1 MFCKLKLDH
10 KNWAPYFTCHEAPCC
25 QEGEHNGGPHSPSGH
40 ASGEWW
46 NCPLL
51 QCQANV
57 CQYNIEC
64 PNCSTIVDFTDCI
77 LWDALA
83 KDITYNEIQLD
94 LLGNTKQDMTLK
106 EMLKFLESK
115 ESGKCSASH
124 LHDSKGSQAVAPA
137 TDCDDRPLKTAHQ
150 NQVMS
155 PNSALTASGKFMDRS
170 LHPAPEK
177 NECSAY
183 NHTCSHCNHLHHFEI
198 VCCNK
203 GKPKP
208 SFMTIPSLNRV
219 VFNSL
224 CSLSSPSSYHSSQ
237 CPISLD
243 HHTYNQLTDTLH
255 GSVRPSNL
263 NPLSKSLWPSQPV
276 IMKLLDSWSQSK

>member
-1 MFCKLKLDH
+1 
-10 KNWAPYFTCHEAPCC
+10 
-25 QEGEHNGGPHSPSGH
+25 
-40 ASGEWW
+40 
-46 NCPLL
+46 
-51 QCQANV
+51 
-57 CQYNIEC
+57 
-64 PNCSTIVDFTDCI
+64 
-77 LWDALA
+77 
-83 KDITYNEIQLD
+83 
-94 LLGNTKQDMTLK
+94 MTLK

-124 LHDSKGSQAVAPA
+124 RHYSKGSQAVAPA
-137 TDCDDRPLKTAHQ
+137 TDCDDRLLKTTHQ

-155 PNSALTASGKFMDRS
+155 PYSALTASGKFMDRS

-183 NHTCSHCNHLHHFEI
+183 NHTCKHCNHLHHFEI

-243 HHTYNQLTDTLH
+243 YHTYNQLTDTWIRQAFKPQPFVKVIVTISASDYEAFGLMITKQIT
-255 GSVRPSNL
+255 SIT
-263 NPLSKSLWPSQPV
+263 LSATADTRCESCLAEISAIYHHCMSCKASDLSHHANACCQ
-276 IMKLLDSWSQSK
+276 